1 MGEFFNFGWLQWLL
15 ILLLIGLIVA
25 FVMIRKKQNR

>member
-1 MGEFFNFGWLQWLL
+1 MFEFAWYQWLGIVVL
-15 ILLLIGLIVA
+15 IALIIA

>member
-1 MGEFFNFGWLQWLL
+1 MFDFAWYQWVG
-15 ILLLIGLIVA
+15 ILVLIGLIIA

>member
-1 MGEFFNFGWLQWLL
+1 MFDFAWYQWLL
-15 ILLLIGLIVA
+15 IVLLIALIVA